1 MTTRSGQWDLLP
13 YEVPGKQAGVEA
25 DQRIN
30 PMPRPR
36 AERSRQA
43 GWLGGGGHPPG
54 GAGMDAAPRRGDDQW
69 CWLSARAA
77 RQRLSCVPPIQDLSI
92 GACWRSMERV
102 GDDPIMQHGEG
113 WGTWGKEGTWLLV
126 PVGVLHRVT
135 GMACWAG

>member
-25 DQRIN
+25 DQMIN

-54 GAGMDAAPRRGDDQW
+54 GDGMDAGATEGVMINGAGYRPEP
-69 CWLSARAA
+69 AA
-77 RQRLSCVPPIQDLSI
+77 SGCPTSH
-92 GACWRSMERV
+92 RSK
-102 GDDPIMQHGEG
+102 I
-113 WGTWGKEGTWLLV
+113 
-126 PVGVLHRVT
+126 
-135 GMACWAG
+135 